1 MKDQE
6 VGDLNESGIKVKIE
20 MDVQQALDE
29 QSNTFKTQPDLVS
42 NIGLSSSLIILEKHD
57 HQHSSN
63 KLISSNEMMK
73 GTSAQ
78 ANAESDSES
87 DTFLNNFN
95 IKRFT
100 KNNKNN
106 NNNKN

>member
-6 VGDLNESGIKVKIE
+6 MGEMNESGVGIKVKIE
-20 MDVQQALDE
+20 MDVQQTLED
-29 QSNTFKTQPDLVS
+29 QSNACKTQPDLVA
-42 NIGLSSSLIILEKHD
+42 NIGLSSSLIILEKED
-57 HQHSSN
+57 KKNSSN
-63 KLISSNEMMK
+63 KLVSSNEVMK
-73 GTSAQ
+73 GTSTQ
-78 ANAESDSES
+78 ANTESDSES

-106 NNNKN
+106 KN